1 MSKKGHRPGNH
12 AAHQRR
18 QPATPNFQLG
28 EESQVDTRIPILEG
42 MVEPQLD
49 MVEDATADPRLEAHE
64 VDVRQLQLLMR
75 DWRRG
80 RATRSLRSVLSDGYI
95 VVFTAV
101 VVGAMLINLI
111 IEAQRL
117 ASGQVSPGN
126 AAARLLLP
134 WAALFGALATAL
146 ALARMFGPVLSS
158 AAEGFWVFEAPLRR
172 GRMLAGRL
180 WSIIVTAGVVGMLFG
195 ALVAALTGLSWRAVL
210 AWAFGVGSASAGMMA
225 FAAAR
230 QGAERSWDVKLA
242 QTLVSLAGV
251 ATLLV
256 VVGVAAGWLTLPDG
270 ATRGDAIA
278 IAVGVFGL
286 VLAVL
291 AGMVARRRLKE
302 LRRADLVSGGALAE
316 GLQGAAFALD
326 FALMRDILSE
336 RRANEKGR
344 VKPTRGRGLGAST
357 LTWRDVQRI
366 GREPRGLVL
375 LVVSTIV
382 PYAVAA
388 LGFGP
393 LVPPISAIVL
403 MAALIPFMGSLRVLT
418 RTKGLARTLPLST
431 SQIMQAT
438 CTVPLVLT
446 LLWGM
451 ATAPAFMGLRTDAP
465 VESVFVGLLTA
476 AAGLLAAIRWIV
488 AKPPDYSGP
497 MMITQMG
504 AMPPGMMMN
513 MVRGFDLIA
522 IITLPL
528 VFRWPVW
535 VSAVIA
541 LISWFVLRS
550 GGLDREELMEQ
561 AAAQQQELEAMRN
574 PKPKEKIKIQR
585 GR

>member
-1 MSKKGHRPGNH
+1 MSRKGHRPGNH

-18 QPATPNFQLG
+18 EMGVPQFQLG
-28 EESQVDTRIPILEG
+28 EESKVDSRIPILEG
-42 MVEPQLD
+42 MVEPRLD
-49 MVEDATADPRLEAHE
+49 MVEDATPDPRLEPHE

-80 RATRSLRSVLSDGYI
+80 RATRSLRSILSDGYL
-95 VVFTAV
+95 VVFTV
-101 VVGAMLINLI
+101 VMVGAMLINLI

-117 ASGQVSPGN
+117 AAGQVSPGS

-134 WAALFGALATAL
+134 WAALFAALVSVL
-146 ALARMFGPVLSS
+146 AIARMFGPVLSS

-172 GRMLAGRL
+172 GRMLARRL
-180 WSIIVTAGVVGMLFG
+180 WTIIVTAGIVGMLFG
-195 ALVAALTGLSWRAVL
+195 ALVAALTGLSWTAVL

-230 QGAERSWDVKLA
+230 QGAERSWDVRLA
-242 QTLVSLAGV
+242 QALVSLAGV
-251 ATLLV
+251 VTLLV
-256 VVGVAAGWLTLPDG
+256 VVSVAAGWLSLPGG
-270 ATRGDAIA
+270 ASRGDVIA
-278 IAVGVFGL
+278 IGVGVFGL
-286 VLAVL
+286 VVAAL

-326 FALMRDILSE
+326 FALMRDILTE
-336 RRANEKGR
+336 RRAKEKGR
-344 VKPTRGRGLGAST
+344 VRPTRGRGLGAAT

-366 GREPRGLVL
+366 GREPRGLVML
-375 LVVSTIV
+375 AVSAIV

-403 MAALIPFMGSLRVLT
+403 MSALIPFLGSLRVLT

-438 CTVPLVLT
+438 CTVPLIVT
-446 LLWGM
+446 LLWAV
-451 ATAPAFMGLRTDAP
+451 ATGPAFVGLRSDAP
-465 VESVFVGLLTA
+465 VEAVFVGLLTA

-522 IITLPL
+522 LITLPL

-561 AAAQQQELEAMRN
+561 AAQQQKELEALRN
-574 PKPKEKIKIQR
+574 PQPKEKIKIQR